1 MDKRFWGGAIA
12 VLTVVVAGAS
22 ALPGLLLRP
31 AVEQA
36 AVAGTVEPAPFIS
49 RPVKLAAAEPVRPAI
64 SPASAGV
71 TEPAS
76 PPPIAAAPPLATSPP
91 VAEAPKPA
99 PLAPQAAAE
108 APQPVY
114 RGGQQDL
121 VPAGATGRHRDPAGP
136 RCRAD
141 QERGPDRSRDA
152 SAQPARE
159 AAEKPAR
166 RSACPRTASP
176 SAPSAPRSIRC
187 ASSSLAPLRT
197 WRR

>member
-64 SPASAGV
+64 SPAPAGV

-108 APQPVY
+108 APQPVPAEANKISFPPVQPV
-114 RGGQQDL
+114 GIATQPDL
-121 VPAGATGRHRDPAGP
+121 DAVPTKSAAPT
-136 RCRAD
+136 
-141 QERGPDRSRDA
+141 RSRDA

-166 RSACPRTASP
+166 RSASRDTGKPKRAVRP
-176 SAPSAPRSIRC
+176 AIYPMREF
-187 ASSSLAPLRT
+187 LA